1 MIEML
6 SPDGAQVPAPR
17 RPRSLRRRR
26 KRDLRALVTGAALVI
41 GVAWTI
47 ILGVGVFVR

>member
-6 SPDGAQVPAPR
+6 TPEGAQVPAPR

-26 KRDLRALVTGAALVI
+26 RRDMRALVTGVALVV

-47 ILGVGVFVR
+47 VLGAGVFLH